1 MLAVFVFV
9 IAITIVFVVKDKS
22 WLTARQIDYLVLCWA
37 VHRLSGIVSAANAAY
52 SAPELAHQ
60 LVDSRCKAL
69 FTCLPSL
76 PSALEAAEKAGIP
89 KSRVYIIDLPA
100 EFTGSAKT
108 PAGFKT
114 LEQFITEGCSLP
126 PVERAKWGPGQAAKQ
141 TAFLCYSSGTSGLP
155 VFILDLSECSCIDS
169 RLTVLMYRKA

>member
-1 MLAVFVFV
+1 M
-9 IAITIVFVVKDKS
+9 
-22 WLTARQIDYLVLCWA
+22 
-37 VHRLSGIVSAANAAY
+37 HRLSGIVSAANAAY

-89 KSRVYIIDLPA
+89 RSRVYIIDLPA

-114 LEQFITEGCSLP
+114 LEQLITEGYSLP
-126 PVERAKWGPGQAAKQ
+126 TVKRAKWGPGQAAKQ

-155 VFILDLSECSCIDS
+155 VCILNLSKYSCIDS
-169 RLTVLMYRKA
+169 QLILLMYRKV